1 MPDDRL
7 YFRQLLSG
15 RDFGSA
21 DRMAQQMVNFVY
33 LIGDRHTGEAVI
45 VDPAYDVAAL
55 LQVLES
61 DGMRCTGVLATHYH
75 PDHVGGSMMGFDIIG
90 VKELLDEVSVPVH
103 AQREEA
109 EFIRKVTGLGGGDVV
124 EHASGDVVRVGE
136 IDIELIHTPGHTPG
150 SQCFLVDDRLVAG
163 DTLFLEGCVWSTTG
177 WSPATRC
184 SSRAAAAPT
193 CRVATRRR
201 CTRASPRS
209 WPRCR
214 TPPSCIPATCTRR
227 SRRPRWAT
235 PVRTTSCSSHA
246 PRSSG
251 SPCSASRRRPE
262 PDPPEE
268 NPCSELC

>member
-90 VKELLDEVSVPVH
+90 VKELLDRLLVSLLDKLLVLVPGG
-103 AQREEA
+103 A
-109 EFIRKVTGLGGGDVV
+109 E
-124 EHASGDVVRVGE
+124 
-136 IDIELIHTPGHTPG
+136 
-150 SQCFLVDDRLVAG
+150 
-163 DTLFLEGCVWSTTG
+163 
-177 WSPATRC
+177 
-184 SSRAAAAPT
+184 
-193 CRVATRRR
+193 
-201 CTRASPRS
+201 TRATHQVGHQRDIFFVGH
-209 WPRCR
+209 
-214 TPPSCIPATCTRR
+214 SCL
-227 SRRPRWAT
+227 
-235 PVRTTSCSSHA
+235 
-246 PRSSG
+246 
-251 SPCSASRRRPE
+251 
-262 PDPPEE
+262 
-268 NPCSELC
+268 LCPLQTV